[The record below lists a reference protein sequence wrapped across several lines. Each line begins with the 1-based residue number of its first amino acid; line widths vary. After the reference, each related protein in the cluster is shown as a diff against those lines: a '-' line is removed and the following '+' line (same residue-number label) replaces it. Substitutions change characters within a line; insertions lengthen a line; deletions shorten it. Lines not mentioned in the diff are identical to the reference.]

1 LTLGDVIMRVYCSVG
16 LALGVALLT
25 ADSALAQR
33 GGGFGGRGMGGGGAG
48 GSDPTALIH
57 NRAVQKDLNLTDEQ
71 IQKADEAML
80 AALGKVLQP
89 EQAKRLE
96 QISLQLK
103 GSRAFAEPKVQS
115 TLKLTDEQKESIKT
129 ILADSGKEMGDLAKG
144 GRQGF
149 QKVAALRKET
159 MDKVTGVLTS
169 SQRQQW
175 QEMIGAEF
183 RQERPTPGAGGGQ
196 RGKGRRPKQAAG

>member
-1 LTLGDVIMRVYCSVG
+1 MRVYCSVG

-33 GGGFGGRGMGGGGAG
+33 GGGFGGRGMGGGGG
-48 GSDPTALIH
+48 GSDPTTLIH
-57 NRAVQKDLNLTDEQ
+57 SRAVQKDLNLTDEQ
-71 IQKADEAML
+71 VRKADEAML
-80 AALGKVLQP
+80 AALTKALEP
-89 EQAKRLE
+89 DQAKRLE

-103 GSRAFAEPKVQS
+103 GSRAFAEPKVQAA
-115 TLKLTDEQKESIKT
+115 LKLTDEQKESIKT

-149 QKVAALRKET
+149 QKMATLRKET
-159 MDKVTGVLTS
+159 LDKVTGVLTS
-169 SQRQQW
+169 NQRQQW

-183 RQERPTPGAGGGQ
+183 RQERPGAGTGGGQ
-196 RGKGRRPKQAAG
+196 RGKGRRPKQAAQ